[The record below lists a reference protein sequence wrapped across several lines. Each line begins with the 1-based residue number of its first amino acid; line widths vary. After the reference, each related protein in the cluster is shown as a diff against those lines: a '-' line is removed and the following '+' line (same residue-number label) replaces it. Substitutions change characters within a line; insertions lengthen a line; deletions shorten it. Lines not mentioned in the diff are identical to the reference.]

1 MADGYETL
9 PPTVNMSSSTN
20 NFITMAS
27 ARYPINDSMSPDE
40 RHKQMERREDYIF
53 ALEECKANPAYQI
66 RLPTGDM
73 WPCLCEPL
81 MEDDMRGWTTIKR
94 KVRVHKGFTDEELDA
109 EENTDHWD
117 DIVHQG
123 RVTYTGPTA
132 YEHNGSLFD
141 LGSRF

>member
-1 MADGYETL
+1 MAEGEETL
-9 PPTVNMSSSTN
+9 PRSINMSSSI
-20 NFITMAS
+20 NFNTMAS

-53 ALEECKANPAYQI
+53 ALGECKANPAYQV
-66 RLPTGDM
+66 RLPGGDM
-73 WPCLCEPL
+73 WPCHCEPL
-81 MEDDMRGWTTIKR
+81 MEDDMKGWQVVKR
-94 KVRVHKGFTDEELDA
+94 KIHVRKTFTDEELDA

-123 RVTYTGPTA
+123 RVTYTGATA